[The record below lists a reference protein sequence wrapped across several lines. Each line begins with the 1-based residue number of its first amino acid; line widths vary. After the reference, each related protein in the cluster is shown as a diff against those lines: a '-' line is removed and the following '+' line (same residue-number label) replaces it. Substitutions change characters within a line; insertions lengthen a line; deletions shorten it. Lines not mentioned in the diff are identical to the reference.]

1 MRRLTPA
8 GITLIGTCTR
18 SPTDRRATVAAPPAG
33 AIGKLERV
41 EERTLSAGAGAFA
54 DLDAGRGAAAGILLR
69 PH

>member
-18 SPTDRRATVAAPPAG
+18 STADRRASVAALAAG

-54 DLDAGRGAAAGILLR
+54 VLDAGRGAAAGILLR
-69 PH
+69 AH

>member
-1 MRRLTPA
+1 MRRPTLG

-18 SPTDRRATVAAPPAG
+18 STADRRATVAALAAG

-54 DLDAGRGAAAGILLR
+54 DLDAGRGAAGILLR